1 VIPGAFPHLGPSY
14 GVRAM
19 TETLYDGY
27 EHDLPPAL
35 GIVLDVERG
44 SLPYALIHGEALVAC
59 AAWALGEAGVTLL
72 DTGITWDAVR
82 RADEPVVLHD
92 ALCPMTPADFIASCV
107 RRALA
112 DDAIVVGT
120 RPVTD
125 TIKRIADG
133 MVGETVDREGLT
145 SIVSPVVLPPSVVL
159 TLVDEPGTDLA
170 ALVASLATSHRVV
183 LVEAPASARR
193 VTSPEEIA
201 LLEALTAG

>member
-1 VIPGAFPHLGPSY
+1 MSDSFYDPFDGEPPPS
-14 GVRAM
+14 
-19 TETLYDGY
+19 
-27 EHDLPPAL
+27 L
-35 GIVLDVERG
+35 GIVLDRDRG
-44 SLPYALIHGEALVAC
+44 SLPYTLIHGEALVAC
-59 AAWALGEAGVTLL
+59 AAWALGDAGVTLL

-82 RADEPVVLHD
+82 RAEEPVVLHD

-107 RRALA
+107 RRALT
-112 DDAIVVGT
+112 DDAVVVAT

-145 SIVSPVVLPPSVVL
+145 SIVSPVVLPPSVVSA
-159 TLVDEPGTDLA
+159 LVDEPATDLVT
-170 ALVASLATSHRVV
+170 LVASLAASHRVV

-193 VTSPEEIA
+193 VTSTEEIA